1 MDRVGWQ
8 ALVPA
13 KGTEMFAGKFTV
25 RVIPVKDTNTPLA
38 SNYLIGQHV
47 RHRAQQQYI
56 ITTYLPIY

>member
-25 RVIPVKDTNTPLA
+25 RVIPVKDTNTPL
-38 SNYLIGQHV
+38 HP
-47 RHRAQQQYI
+47 I
-56 ITTYLPIY
+56 I